1 MRDEEAV
8 MSSSEYTCLLG
19 LSGECRVMRRLAEEA
34 SRADQQLRMVK
45 PAIPETVSP
54 EIRKELEAIY
64 EVLFREIFRVLSTTY
79 MSPTVGSFCSA
90 CIKLKE
96 LKGEIRR
103 I

>member
-1 MRDEEAV
+1 
-8 MSSSEYTCLLG
+8 
-19 LSGECRVMRRLAEEA
+19 MRRLAEEA

-64 EVLFREIFRVLSTTY
+64 EVLFREMFRLLSTAY
-79 MSPTVGSFCSA
+79 MGPTVGSFCSA

-96 LKGEIRR
+96 LRGEIRR